1 MKRKKT
7 IKITLT
13 VLILNFLIIA
23 NTVCAAAVPI
33 DLIPIQGETY
43 SEELQENEVDP
54 ADEGLLYNPHTPTL
68 EDEFAEDK
76 IRVIIKHRYS
86 VVNADITLENLNDF
100 IKMPEDGSVDR
111 ELLNFTAVED
121 KSLRKLEND
130 SGLINFEKFHQ
141 SLVVTLKNSN
151 KQKVLAA
158 ADELLK
164 CEGVIAT
171 EPDYIY
177 TLSAQF
183 IPNDTKYSGG
193 VNSQWHPYKIGLEK
207 AWDSATGNSVRV
219 GIVEKGYTQ
228 HEDLSNN
235 FVKKIS
241 GDSETEANHGTN
253 VAGALCADGNNAK
266 GICGTAYKSKLYVF
280 TNDITAAVQYA
291 NNNDIKIINVSHITL
306 SNGKLAPY
314 QIDHKQIIE
323 SYNGLLIASAG
334 NYSNNTDS
342 TPVYPASYS
351 TVLNNVISVGST
363 DKNDNISGFS
373 NYGKTSVN
381 LFAPGERIYTTTG
394 SNGYEF
400 QSGTSFSAPLVAGVA
415 ALLLEKNK
423 DLKPTAL
430 KYAIMSGVD
439 KIDGLANLCVSGGRL
454 NAAKA
459 LETIAISK
467 YSSNLPA
474 IVVKEVY
481 FRTWHG
487 TDKGTAIRKLPVG
500 TKLTILGYYKN
511 SPNWLYAK
519 TESGEKGYVSKLYLQ
534 TENYKKYSKPIPA
547 VMKNAM
553 SLRYIPSTD
562 SKIMQNTIPVNTT
575 VTMLGYCETSPN
587 WVFAE
592 LDNGKRGYIS
602 KLNAN
607 VYDYTAHSKSI
618 PAVCSGAVALRGGP
632 STDSPKIISSMPAGT
647 SLEIKGYYASSVNW
661 VCVKTRDG
669 KIGYASKLYMDLY
682 EYTSYSVG
690 KPAVIKEALSLRTA
704 PYIGAE
710 INVVT
715 VPVKTRLTIN
725 GYYPSSPAW
734 LYVTLSSGQKG
745 YLSKHN
751 LNIYE
756 YTKYSSSLQGEI
768 TAPVAIRDGHSTD
781 ANVVLANV
789 AVGNKFTAIGYCP
802 TSPNWLYIKLSN
814 GATGFISRLN
824 TNIPANS

>member
-76 IRVIIKHRYS
+76 VRVIIKHRYS

-111 ELLNFTAVED
+111 ELLDFTAVED
-121 KSLRKLEND
+121 KSLRKTEPDN
-130 SGLINFEKFHQ
+130 GLLNLDGFHQ
-141 SLVVTLKNSN
+141 NILVTLKDSN
-151 KQKVLAA
+151 KQKVLDAA
-158 ADELLK
+158 QELLK

-171 EPDYIY
+171 EPDYPCAINV
-177 TLSAQF
+177 QF
-183 IPNDTKYSGG
+183 IPNDTRYTGG
-193 VNSQWHPYKIGLEK
+193 VNSQWHPFKLGLEK
-207 AWDSATGNSVRV
+207 AWDGATGNNVKV
-219 GIVEKGYTQ
+219 GIMEDGFLQ
-228 HEDLSNN
+228 HEDINKNYVKNLSSNQQAGA
-235 FVKKIS
+235 K
-241 GDSETEANHGTN
+241 HGTN
-253 VAGALCADGNNAK
+253 VAGVLCADGNNSK
-266 GICGTAYKSKLYVF
+266 GICGTALNSKLYVLP
-280 TNDITAAVQYA
+280 TDLNGAVKYA
-291 NNNDIKIINVSHITL
+291 IDNGIRIINASFSYEKNGVPESRQKSHFDAL
-306 SNGKLAPY
+306 KN
-314 QIDHKQIIE
+314 
-323 SYNGLLIASAG
+323 YNGLLVVAAG
-334 NYSNNTDS
+334 NEGSNNDS
-342 TPVYPASYS
+342 VKRYPSGYS
-351 TVLNNVISVGST
+351 TELNNVISVGST

-781 ANVVLANV
+781 ANVVLASV
-789 AVGNKFTAIGYCP
+789 AVGNTFTAIGYCP